1 MPWSVVEKA
10 FSVETYLTTR
20 SFNET
25 AVLFRHRIQCRKTPS
40 KSRVYNWVKKFRS
53 DGTVKTQCCKNF
65 GRPRHARSD
74 ENIQVLSDSVNVSP
88 LDSVRHR
95 AQHIPIQVSRDL

>member
-10 FSVETYLTTR
+10 SSVDTYLTTR

-40 KSRVYNWVKKFRS
+40 KSRISNWVKKFRS
-53 DGTVKTQCCKNF
+53 DGTVKTQCCKNS
-65 GRPRHARSD
+65 GRPRNARSD
-74 ENIQVLSDSVNVSP
+74 EKIQVLSDSVNVYP
-88 LDSVRHR
+88 LDSV
-95 AQHIPIQVSRDL
+95 